1 MSYRKVQD
9 GANGYELNKEAGFW
23 SVAVPEETTNLI
35 KNPGFE
41 GAALPFTNTSSSA
54 GSLATQDTT
63 WRAFGIKSAS
73 VSLLNAGNFSF
84 NLANTE
90 SIFTALKDYTWSF
103 YYKGTAGKQLLL
115 EVIHSLG
122 SAVLASKTIIASGK
136 VERPS
141 LTFNVPAS
149 ITTGH
154 TITLKIT
161 NPNGSTYVFNVDAY
175 QLEPKSYLTTYID
188 GDLTGGSWLGLPY
201 NAFSVRAAES
211 AGGRIYDFKRDF
223 NFSVMEFSGAGLP
236 PMEHQTTDQIYLG
249 GKVVQRTQPLER
261 PITLG
266 GVVEG
271 RNYDDLLGLVDKMNQ
286 ALAPA
291 TGSQTQLPLKLKFT
305 PYNGTTLLGQEVEAT
320 VLYLGG
326 LEGNVTNLN
335 QMRYALMFEEF
346 VPVGFEGVTEQYSS
360 LNTNTAPFAGNA
372 YIKRPGGEWDKLPR
386 AVTPAAPVTIRL
398 FEDNNKTIYVAS
410 GTGTTYRVDKIS
422 YNPITKTETIAQSW
436 TGFNGPILA
445 MAVLPDSGDI
455 LVGGNFTAPF
465 AYTARLQTGGVTAAF
480 VTLNAAVYA
489 IYVEPAGYV
498 WLGGDFTTT
507 GTRLGVWTQAG
518 TFNTGL
524 TASARVRAIVAGP
537 KTGQAYIGGEF
548 FTIGP
553 GSTSAEKVGLVDFLA
568 PGAPTY
574 AGLNGGLLGGHVF
587 AMAIGPD
594 GSLYAGGAFTTDVN
608 SNPLL
613 RVAKY
618 SAGRWLQVGSGLAG
632 NVTSMDFDVAGN
644 LYAAT
649 GNFYKV
655 FDGNFWL
662 PMENMD
668 YGATSLGQ
676 LLITS
681 DSRQIVTYDTSPGT
695 HYFAGT
701 TDITN
706 PGSAPAYPKIR
717 IYGPSVSGNGT
728 VTVHKVTNF
737 ATGASINLEYAMSY
751 GEILTL
757 DFTRPRNI
765 QVTSN
770 LFGSVKAKLVSNSQL
785 AKFFLVPSRNGS
797 RTNKIVVLADMPPT
811 GPPSLSA
818 DITWKNTYQG
828 IEGSVK

>member
-1 MSYRKVQD
+1 
-9 GANGYELNKEAGFW
+9 
-23 SVAVPEETTNLI
+23 VAVPEETTNLI

-41 GAALPFTNTSSSA
+41 GSLPFTNTSSSA

-122 SAVLASKTIIASGK
+122 SAVLASKTHIASGK

-175 QLEPKSYLTTYID
+175 QLEPKSYMTTYID

-271 RNYDDLLGLVDKMNQ
+271 RNYDDLLGLVDKMSQ

-320 VLYLGG
+320 VLYVGG

-372 YIKRPGGEWDKLPR
+372 FVKRAGGEWDRLPR
-386 AVTPAAPVTIRL
+386 AVTPASPVQIKL
-398 FEDNNKTIYVAS
+398 GEDNNKNIYVAS
-410 GTGTTYRVDKIS
+410 GTGTTYRVDKIV
-422 YNPITKTETIAQSW
+422 YNPITKTESIAQSW
-436 TGFNGPILA
+436 TGFNGPIFG
-445 MAVLPDSGDI
+445 MAVLPESGDI
-455 LVGGNFTAPF
+455 LVVGNFTLPF
-465 AYTARLQTGGVTAAF
+465 SYTTKLQAGGVTAAF
-480 VTLNAAVYA
+480 VTLNAAAYAVY
-489 IYVEPAGYV
+489 VDPAGPYV
-498 WLGGDFTTT
+498 WLGGDFTTPSN
-507 GTRLGVWTQAG
+507 RLAVFDQAA
-518 TFNTGL
+518 TLLQGL
-524 TASARVRAIVAGP
+524 QASARVRAIVGGP

-553 GSTSAEKVGLVDFLA
+553 SGTTAAEKVGLVDFLA

-574 AGLNGGLLGGHVF
+574 AGLSGGLLSGHVF
-587 AMAIGPD
+587 ALAIGPD

-608 SNPLL
+608 TNPLL
-613 RVAKY
+613 RVARLL
-618 SAGRWLQVGSGLAG
+618 AGRWVGVGGGVSTP
-632 NVTSMDFDVAGN
+632 VTSMDFDSAGN
-644 LYAAT
+644 LYVAVT
-649 GNFYKV
+649 NDYKV
-655 FDGNFWL
+655 FDGTVWL
-662 PMENMD
+662 QME
-668 YGATSLGQ
+668 YVGSAITTLGQ
-676 LLITS
+676 LFITS
-681 DSRQIVTYDTSPGT
+681 DNRQIITYDTSAGT
-695 HYFAGT
+695 PSFAGT

-706 PGSAPAYPKIR
+706 LGSAPAYPRIR
-717 IYGPSVSGNGT
+717 IYGPTLGRQRHGEGPQSNQLYHRRD
-728 VTVHKVTNF
+728 HKF
-737 ATGASINLEYAMSY
+737 G
-751 GEILTL
+751 
-757 DFTRPRNI
+757 I
-765 QVTSN
+765 QH
-770 LFGSVKAKLVSNSQL
+770 
-785 AKFFLVPSRNGS
+785 
-797 RTNKIVVLADMPPT
+797 
-811 GPPSLSA
+811 
-818 DITWKNTYQG
+818 
-828 IEGSVK
+828 